1 MWDADVVI
9 YFTFAVLCLSLFLL
23 RYYRLSKA
31 MRWVGIAHG
40 INTISLATGQV
51 MMMNGV
57 KNNLFIFHF
66 SLLFIYASYAVAYYF
81 ALSQVTTKRLILLSI
96 GLFVLVSL
104 GITYTIQPIDKYN
117 SYAMI
122 LSYLLL
128 IVLSLTYVYTLF
140 SEVKIAGL
148 EQDPMFWVSIGLL
161 FTSLGG
167 FFANGLMSYLIRESR
182 QVAYEIYMV
191 EELMSLL
198 LVFTLI
204 VALLADRLFV
214 RK

>member
-1 MWDADVVI
+1 MWDAVI
-9 YFTFAVLCLSLFLL
+9 YFTFAVLCLLLFLL
-23 RYYRLSKA
+23 RSYRLSRS
-31 MRWVGIAHG
+31 MRWVGVAHA

-51 MMMNGV
+51 MMVNGM

-66 SLLFIYASYAVAYYF
+66 SLLFVYASYAVAFYF

-96 GLFVLVSL
+96 GFFVLTSL
-104 GITYTIQPIDKYN
+104 GLTYTIQPINEYN
-117 SYAMI
+117 SYAVI
-122 LSYLLL
+122 LAYLLL
-128 IVLSLTYVYTLF
+128 VVWSLTYLYTLF

-182 QVAYEIYMV
+182 QVAYEIYLV
-191 EELMSLL
+191 EEVMSLL

-204 VALLADRLFV
+204 VAVLADRLFV